1 MPVLIPSSFGLSAG
15 VVAQSLTHDAGRA
28 ATIAVTG
35 AVAAAVVTAAAKWLW
50 KAILRQMRA
59 EIVAVNQASID
70 ALGGK
75 IDALADR
82 NDEQHAENGAR
93 LQHIEGRV
101 AVVEANTEIHA
112 DRLDKGADRMA
123 GIVATLETL
132 QQAVAALRT
141 NPPRSLPLNPPE
153 E

>member
-28 ATIAVTG
+28 ATIAVAG
-35 AVAAAVVTAAAKWLW
+35 AIAVAVVTAAAKWLW

-59 EIVAVNQASID
+59 EIVAVNKDSID

-82 NDEQHAENGAR
+82 NDEQHAE
-93 LQHIEGRV
+93 IEGRV

-153 E
+153 ET

>member
-35 AVAAAVVTAAAKWLW
+35 AVAVAVVTAAAKWLW

-59 EIVAVNQASID
+59 EIVAVNKDSID

-82 NDEQHAENGAR
+82 NDEQHAE
-93 LQHIEGRV
+93 IEGRV

-141 NPPRSLPLNPPE
+141 NPPRSLPLNPPGGVT
-153 E
+153 